1 MASAKLLTTTTTA
14 ALSGGPIA
22 PTTVA
27 LTSVTGVAAPTAAGG
42 VQTMLY
48 IDGELMTVQ
57 AVSGLFVTV
66 QRGQGGTKVANH
78 ANGAAV
84 WLADPSF
91 FAQYAF
97 GGPFPFNGRYRY
109 FTQPIVGSLTTLG
122 TSTSNIAGSIF
133 MADVFVPRVLI
144 STGGA
149 ILNGATVGTDA
160 PLVALYDYSGAL
172 IAQSLGATTSGAS
185 GFQQRAW
192 VNPVVLV
199 PGQYFIAYQTVGTT
213 DNFQTIKTT
222 TYLDILASSQTGTFN
237 TLPNPIT
244 VPATFTA
251 DKGPIAYI
259 Y

>member
-1 MASAKLLTTTTTA
+1 MASAKLITTTLTA
-14 ALSGGPIA
+14 SLSGGPIA
-22 PTTVA
+22 PTIVA
-27 LTSVTGVAAPTAAGG
+27 LTSATGVTAPTAAGG

-57 AVSGLFVTV
+57 AVNGLFITV

-78 ANGAAV
+78 ANGANV

-97 GGPFPFNGRYRY
+97 GGPFPYNGRYRY
-109 FTQPIVGSLTTLG
+109 FTQPIVGSLTALG
-122 TSTSNIAGSIF
+122 TSTSDTAGGIF
-133 MADVFVPRVLI
+133 MADVYVPRVFI

-149 ILNGATVGTDA
+149 VLNGATVGADA
-160 PLVALYDYSGAL
+160 PLVALYDYSGSL
-172 IAQSLGATTSGAS
+172 IAQSLGALTAGAS
-185 GFQQRAW
+185 AFQQRAW

-199 PGQYFIAYQTVGTT
+199 PGQYFLAYQTVGTT
-213 DNFQTIKTT
+213 DNFQTIKTV
-222 TYLDILASSQTGTFN
+222 TYLDILAGTLAGTFG

-251 DKGPIAYI
+251 DKGAIGYI